1 MVYIHIVWITV
12 ILNLA
17 ALMAIQLVKV
27 FRVLNKTGTGVI

>member
-17 ALMAIQLVKV
+17 ALMAVQLVEGIQSIK
-27 FRVLNKTGTGVI
+27 

>member
-17 ALMAIQLVKV
+17 ALMPIQLVKV